1 MRREN
6 GKTFARSCVMT
17 ALVATSLL
25 AVRSYAQDRGS
36 EHIRNV
42 VVNNDLVAH
51 VLAQSDLLAIGWF
64 HSPPDEESG
73 RRTLFRAE
81 EMEVPFT
88 VVTDFTGR
96 VGPNT
101 VVTIRLNS
109 DMMAFPGESVSR
121 LEKRNTLRRELNLEA
136 EHRSDRLVAIEN
148 DLASSKLSLEGY
160 KRELSRLEA
169 EAKRWNEENAE
180 LGARSGRPYVSHGYT
195 FYDVNGAIEPGK
207 IYLISVRMIEH
218 DPFRFHLDEWSS
230 LSVFWGEFAD
240 EIRLRAQALTGVS
253 SGISQL
259 ADDTRAP
266 QP

>member
-1 MRREN
+1 RSWKCVRRPSGTSLESNSRHQPGVFLPRAGRLLLVEARMRREN
-6 GKTFARSCVMT
+6 GKTFARSCVIT
-17 ALVATSLL
+17 ALIATSLL

-42 VVNNDLVAH
+42 VVNNDFVAH

-109 DMMAFPGESVSR
+109 D
-121 LEKRNTLRRELNLEA
+121 
-136 EHRSDRLVAIEN
+136 
-148 DLASSKLSLEGY
+148 
-160 KRELSRLEA
+160 
-169 EAKRWNEENAE
+169 
-180 LGARSGRPYVSHGYT
+180 
-195 FYDVNGAIEPGK
+195 
-207 IYLISVRMIEH
+207 
-218 DPFRFHLDEWSS
+218 
-230 LSVFWGEFAD
+230 
-240 EIRLRAQALTGVS
+240 
-253 SGISQL
+253 
-259 ADDTRAP
+259 
-266 QP
+266 